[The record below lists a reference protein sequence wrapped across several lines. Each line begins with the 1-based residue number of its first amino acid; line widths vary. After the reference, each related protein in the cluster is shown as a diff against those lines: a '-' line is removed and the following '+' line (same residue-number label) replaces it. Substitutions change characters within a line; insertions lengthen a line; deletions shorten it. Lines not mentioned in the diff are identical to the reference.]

1 MNPPST
7 EIGIRHVSTGAP
19 GTLAKNMATLTSNPM
34 QRPALDEPPVSE
46 APAVA
51 DSRSKSDYH
60 LVLEPGRAERQ
71 YWRDLWRYR
80 ELFYILA
87 WRDISIRYKQ
97 TAIGVAWAIIQPLL
111 TMMVMT
117 VIFGVVARL
126 PSEGDAPYALLVFS
140 AMLPWMFFSTALA
153 TASQSLVANAHL
165 ISKVYFPRMIV
176 PASSV
181 ITSFVDFLVSCVVLL
196 GLMAW
201 FRFWPSWHILTLPLF
216 MAFAFLA
223 AIGPGLWI
231 TALNVKYRDFRYVIP
246 FLLQFGLYVSPVAY
260 RSSLIRE
267 RFGDV
272 AFALYS
278 LNPMVAVIDG
288 FRWAILGGQAT
299 IYWPGFALSS
309 LFVCLLL
316 YGGIRY
322 FRKTERTF
330 ADII

>member
-1 MNPPST
+1 MT
-7 EIGIRHVSTGAP
+7 QTKTLDDLLVSTAMQP
-19 GTLAKNMATLTSNPM
+19 AALAEARL
-34 QRPALDEPPVSE
+34 SE
-46 APAVA
+46 NRETM
-51 DSRSKSDYH
+51 DSPRCSTH
-60 LVLEPGRAERQ
+60 ELVLEAGRAERQ

-87 WRDISIRYKQ
+87 WRDISVRYKQ
-97 TAIGVAWAIIQPLL
+97 TAIGVAWALIQPLL
-111 TMMVMT
+111 TMLIMT
-117 VIFGVVARL
+117 VIFGKVARL
-126 PSEGDAPYALLVFS
+126 PSEGSAPYALMVFA
-140 AMLPWMFFSTALA
+140 AMLPWMFFSTALS

-181 ITSFVDFLVSCVVLL
+181 ITSFVDFLVSFLVLL
-196 GLMAW
+196 GMMTW
-201 FRFWPSWHILTLPLF
+201 YRFWPDWHILTLPLF
-216 MAFAFLA
+216 MALAFLA

-260 RSSLIRE
+260 SSSLIRD
-267 RFGDV
+267 RFGNV

-288 FRWAILGGQAT
+288 FRWAILGGQVT
-299 IYWPGFALSS
+299 IYWPGFALS
-309 LFVCLLL
+309 LAFVCLFLFV
-316 YGGIRY
+316 GVRY